1 MAAFACGVVCA
12 RLWAWSLSVLAVTV
26 LSDDSL
32 SSFFNVV
39 YFNMVMSTTS
49 MCVCVC
55 VSIQAGYVAI
65 FPRKQCKLANVRSL
79 IV

>member
-39 YFNMVMSTTS
+39 YFNMVMSTAS

-55 VSIQAGYVAI
+55 VYTSRLCSYISTKAV
-65 FPRKQCKLANVRSL
+65 
-79 IV
+79 